1 MVSDSCYGWKNHL
14 AVLVSVDCWQDRSH
28 RFESIS
34 NRSFFKAPKASFR
47 SNLAETYQ
55 LLRRDRYDRTNVRH
69 LIGMTDRI

>member
-1 MVSDSCYGWKNHL
+1 MVSDSCDGWNNHL
-14 AVLVSVDCWQDRSH
+14 ACRLVDCGQDRFH

-34 NRSFFKAPKASFR
+34 NKGFFKALKASFKR
-47 SNLAETYQ
+47 NLAETYQ